1 MPPTDSLPRP
11 ATAGS
16 AALQKKRKTAR
27 RGSRS
32 RSSRLPQK
40 AGYYPA
46 ALTTSN
52 LALADA
58 LHAPPARNGGPAP
71 ATTATDDAVTCS
83 DAPDPSPAPHISSAR
98 PRLVIRIPSLAARR
112 ALAAQPPPSAA
123 PPAPQ
128 KRPRSPTPDS
138 DEDEFAASFMRKRRV
153 AAAWL

>member
-1 MPPTDSLPRP
+1 MHITDPLPRP

-16 AALQKKRKTAR
+16 AARQKMRKAAKRAPR
-27 RGSRS
+27 PS
-32 RSSRLPQK
+32 SSRLPDQE

-58 LHAPPARNGGPAP
+58 LRGVPAP
-71 ATTATDDAVTCS
+71 TTATDDAVTCS
-83 DAPDPSPAPHISSAR
+83 DAPERSPAPHTSSAR